1 MEVKFIS
8 SRKQKVHSREKTE
21 PFFVN
26 LLTYLNK
33 IQQSLESGSHKLEW
47 SIKSSRPP
55 IDQLFYVC

>member
-1 MEVKFIS
+1 MEVKLIS
-8 SRKQKVHSREKTE
+8 SRKHKVHSREKTE
-21 PFFVN
+21 LIN
-26 LLTYLNK
+26 ILTYLNK